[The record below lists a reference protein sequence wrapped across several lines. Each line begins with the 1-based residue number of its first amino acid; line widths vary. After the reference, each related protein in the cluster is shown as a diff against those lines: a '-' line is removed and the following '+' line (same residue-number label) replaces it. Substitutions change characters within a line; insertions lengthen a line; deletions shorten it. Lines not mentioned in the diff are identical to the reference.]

1 MDIRFP
7 AGEFQGKSLAVSL
20 AGYSLWSHKESD
32 TTEWLTLPLS
42 PINETRGT
50 LYWPPKLKAK
60 QVYYIYPS
68 FKLYIFSSVQL
79 LIYVWLFV
87 TPWNAAHQASLS
99 ITNSWSLLKLMSI
112 EMVMPSYHLILC
124 HPCRSLINVS
134 WSFSILLYSL
144 TENAN
149 TSFLSLIICQFCK
162 ASKWWAVGTLS
173 SYLPDCQ
180 EQIISIL
187 PRGMIFLWQADGC
200 QWNNKMPTN

>member
-99 ITNSWSLLKLMSI
+99 TTNSQGLLKLMSI
-112 EMVMPSYHLILC
+112 TSVMPPNHLILC
-124 HPCRSLINVS
+124 PPLLRLPSIFPSIRV
-134 WSFSILLYSL
+134 FS
-144 TENAN
+144 N
-149 TSFLSLIICQFCK
+149 
-162 ASKWWAVGTLS
+162 LS
-173 SYLPDCQ
+173 SHQVAKALELQHQSFQWLFRTD
-180 EQIISIL
+180 
-187 PRGMIFLWQADGC
+187 FL
-200 QWNNKMPTN
+200 